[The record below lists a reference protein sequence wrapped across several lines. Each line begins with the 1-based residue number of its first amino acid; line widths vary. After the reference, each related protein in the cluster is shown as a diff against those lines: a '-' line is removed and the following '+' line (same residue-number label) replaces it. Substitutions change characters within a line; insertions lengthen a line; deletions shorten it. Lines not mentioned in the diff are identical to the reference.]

1 MCVRARAEQGLCTDS
16 SDRCLVKEDG
26 TVVTKVVHVS
36 AGLQFTVMLDVNG
49 LVWTFG
55 SNDHGQLCQVS
66 YLLADAV

>member
-1 MCVRARAEQGLCTDS
+1 
-16 SDRCLVKEDG
+16 
-26 TVVTKVVHVS
+26 VVTKVVHVS